1 MNHVKTFGYTDD
13 HSAWS
18 VAALL
23 FALLSAVVLGGCA
36 SGTVTTQ
43 YGPRPAAEVQAQD
56 LAADIISSLEDGYR
70 AAVVAHDQKALTED
84 PLQHAAH
91 RALLIK
97 EHDALVAAAQVLVQ
111 WKMTAGSG
119 YSPAAVMQPLLDSL
133 PAYTALAVD
142 LGAMKQEQ
150 ADKILAYAR
159 TLFPT
164 FYPIGGPR

>member
-1 MNHVKTFGYTDD
+1 MNYRKSDD
-13 HSAWS
+13 HNPWL

-23 FALLSAVVLGGCA
+23 LSIIVLVSCA
-36 SGTVTTQ
+36 TGTVQTT

-56 LAADIISSLEDGYR
+56 LAADVIASLEDGYK

-97 EHDALVAAAQVLVQ
+97 EHDALIAASQVLVQ
-111 WKMTAGSG
+111 WKMTAASG
-119 YSPAAVMQPLLDSL
+119 YSPASVIQPLLDSL
-133 PAYTALAVD
+133 PAYLKLAVD
-142 LGAMKQEQ
+142 LGAMKQAD
-150 ADKILAYAR
+150 ADKVLAYAK

-164 FYPIGGPR
+164 FTGGTL

>member
-1 MNHVKTFGYTDD
+1 MTFGYRDEHRTPFL
-13 HSAWS
+13 
-18 VAALL
+18 VALL
-23 FALLSAVVLGGCA
+23 GAILLAVALGCA
-36 SGTVTTQ
+36 SGTVQTT

-56 LAADIISSLEDGYR
+56 LAADVIASLEDGYR
-70 AAVVAHDQKALTED
+70 AAVVAHDARALTED
-84 PLQHAAH
+84 PLKHSAR

-133 PAYTALAVD
+133 PAYLALAVD
-142 LGAMKQEQ
+142 LGAMKQAD
-150 ADKILAYAR
+150 ADKVLAYAR

-164 FYPIGGPR
+164 FYPVGGVR